1 MNPTLVASK
10 SPVDERNATRS
21 ALGQR
26 MTSSWLDTSRAA
38 TNGVFDY
45 WHSAMRRRATPFQ
58 LGVEALEWMAIS
70 GRRDVPEWSSPNT
83 VVVDLPL
90 ARLRDFTP
98 PEHARTEVVPTLVLP
113 PQAGHSSTIVD
124 FSPAQSQLGAIRG
137 AGLVRVF
144 SMDWK
149 GATQATKN
157 ASIQDYLA
165 VLETAIEH
173 IGGRVNLI
181 GDCQGGWLAVIYA
194 ALHPEQVN
202 TLTIAGAPIDYHCGE
217 PLLHDWVKG
226 LSPHGG
232 IEFYR
237 KVVAAGGG
245 VLKGKYMLGGFQ
257 SLKPDQEIARQVQL
271 LANVRDPRH
280 VERYRAFETWFQYT
294 QDIPGAFY
302 LWIVEHL
309 FANNELVRGEL
320 VIGGR
325 RVDLA
330 AIDAPLFLLGG
341 AADHITPPDQ
351 VFALADH
358 ASTPPEQVVRR
369 STTGGHLGLFMGH
382 EALSEHWPPLLAG
395 VHAHSVR

>member
-1 MNPTLVASK
+1 MTMTAS
-10 SPVDERNATRS
+10 SVSERNATRS
-21 ALGQR
+21 ALGHR
-26 MTSSWLDTSRAA
+26 VTNSWLDTSRAA

-45 WHSAMRRRATPFQ
+45 WNSAMRRRATPFQ
-58 LGVEALEWMAIS
+58 LGVEALEWIAIS
-70 GRRDVPEWSSPNT
+70 TRRDVPQWSTPNT
-83 VVVDLPL
+83 VVFETPL

-98 PEHARTEVVPTLVLP
+98 ARLRDSAVVPTLVLP
-113 PQAGHSSTIVD
+113 PQAGHSSCIVD
-124 FSPAQSQLGAIRG
+124 FSPDQSQLGAIRE
-137 AGLVRVF
+137 AGLARVF

-157 ASIQDYLA
+157 ASIEDYLA
-165 VLETAIEH
+165 VLETAVEH
-173 IGGRVNLI
+173 VGGRVNLI

-194 ALHPEQVN
+194 ALHPGQVN
-202 TLTIAGAPIDYHCGE
+202 TLSIAGAPIDYHRGE

-232 IEFYR
+232 TAFYR
-237 KVVAAGGG
+237 RVVAAGGG
-245 VLKGKYMLGGFQ
+245 VLKGRYMLNGFQ
-257 SLKPDQEIARQVQL
+257 SLKPDQEIARQAQL

-280 VERYRAFETWFQYT
+280 VQRYRAFETWFQYT

-309 FANNELVRGEL
+309 FANNELIRGEL

-330 AIDAPLFLLGG
+330 AIKAPLFLLGG
-341 AADHITPPDQ
+341 ATDHITPPEQ
-351 VFALADH
+351 VFALAEH
-358 ASTPPEQVVRR
+358 AGTPPEHVVRR

-382 EALSEHWPPLLAG
+382 EALTEHWPPLLAG
-395 VHAHSVR
+395 VHAYSLR

>member
-10 SPVDERNATRS
+10 STVDERNATRS

-194 ALHPEQVN
+194 ALHPAVSYTHL
-202 TLTIAGAPIDYHCGE
+202 TLPTI
-217 PLLHDWVKG
+217 LLV
-226 LSPHGG
+226 
-232 IEFYR
+232 
-237 KVVAAGGG
+237 
-245 VLKGKYMLGGFQ
+245 
-257 SLKPDQEIARQVQL
+257 
-271 LANVRDPRH
+271 
-280 VERYRAFETWFQYT
+280 
-294 QDIPGAFY
+294 
-302 LWIVEHL
+302 
-309 FANNELVRGEL
+309 
-320 VIGGR
+320 
-325 RVDLA
+325 
-330 AIDAPLFLLGG
+330 
-341 AADHITPPDQ
+341 
-351 VFALADH
+351 
-358 ASTPPEQVVRR
+358 
-369 STTGGHLGLFMGH
+369 
-382 EALSEHWPPLLAG
+382 
-395 VHAHSVR
+395 